1 MTSARLGL
9 AGAGGG
15 RAERARGLR
24 VALVAVGTRARGPP
38 GALVGPAWPA
48 RSRVKQSISL
58 QRAGE
63 PALTPGSARRA
74 PREPPRGLQQP
85 RGSGRAHRALLA
97 SGTCLEAARL
107 SRGASAW
114 GVPVRGPRGGSSSDI
129 LVGHLRGASARGVL
143 LGRPRGASLS
153 GLGVRRLC
161 RMSGARGGCP
171 RRASPRM
178 KRLLPRAFVI
188 IQDVTS
194 PTSFSLIWKSWTTAQ
209 NCKCGFV
216 VFKFHGKTSFF
227 DLIADSPQPRMGSPA
242 GSQGERVCG
251 G

>member
-1 MTSARLGL
+1 MCYLVLPRSSNPTGHRRGGSVTSARLGL

-58 QRAGE
+58 QCAGE

-114 GVPVRGPRGGSSSDI
+114 GVPVRGPRGGVLVGGSSSDI
-129 LVGHLRGASARGVL
+129 LVGHLRGASSSGVHV
-143 LGRPRGASLS
+143 GRPCRASAS
-153 GLGVRRLC
+153 GVCVGCPVPVGGVR
-161 RMSGARGGCP
+161 
-171 RRASPRM
+171 
-178 KRLLPRAFVI
+178 
-188 IQDVTS
+188 
-194 PTSFSLIWKSWTTAQ
+194 
-209 NCKCGFV
+209 
-216 VFKFHGKTSFF
+216 
-227 DLIADSPQPRMGSPA
+227 A
-242 GSQGERVCG
+242 GHHPE
-251 G
+251 